1 MAKKPRRKIVVLGS
15 LIGVLTLTSALLLYL
30 APPPLAGETS
40 YDNLWAADGADNHLT
55 GSLFQTRVTATQG
68 HWKSIYIHQSSTR
81 AGSGAS
87 SGDHFVIGNGYG
99 CPDGQIQMT
108 QRWNNQLSAAAP
120 AGASSIDSDCI
131 SICVIGDFADAAP
144 TPNQTRRLAEL
155 VSTLQGQL
163 GIGGDKVYLMDGV
176 PGAAGIGKTFP
187 SAWLREQI
195 LP

>member
-1 MAKKPRRKIVVLGS
+1 MAKKPRRKIVVLAS
-15 LIGVLTLTSALLLYL
+15 LVGVLTLTSGLLLYL
-30 APPPLAGETS
+30 APPPLAGETT
-40 YDNLWAADGADNHLT
+40 YDNLWAADGTDSHLT
-55 GSLFQTRVTATQG
+55 GSLFQTRVTAAQG
-68 HWKSIYIHQSSTR
+68 HWKSVYVHQSNTA

-99 CPDGQIQMT
+99 SPDGQIQMT

-131 SICVIGDFADAAP
+131 SICVIGDFGAAAP
-144 TPNQTRRLAEL
+144 TSNQTRRLAEL

-176 PGAAGIGKTFP
+176 PGAAGIGRNFP
-187 SAWLREQI
+187 SAWLRQQI